1 MPPEATKSAARTLER
16 RPFGSTKRDVAVI
29 GQGTWYIE
37 QADAKTAIAA
47 LHRGL
52 DLGMT
57 HIDTAEMYG
66 SGAAE
71 ELVGEAIAG
80 RRDEVFLVSKVLP
93 HNASRNGTIAACE
106 RSLKRLRTERLD
118 GYLLHWRGSHPLEDT
133 VAAFERLSADGKI
146 LSWGVSNFDVD
157 DLDEIRA
164 IAGAGHPACNQAL
177 YHLRER
183 AIEHGVIPWCEKNGV
198 AVVAYSPFGHAGGFP
213 GPHTVGGRVLEAIA
227 DRHNSTPRQVALRFL
242 TRRPSVFA
250 IPKASNPSHAEE
262 NAGAGALHLSGA
274 ELAKIDAAFPL
285 GPRPRSLPML

>member
-1 MPPEATKSAARTLER
+1 MER
-16 RPFGSTKRDVAVI
+16 RPFGSTRREVSVI

-37 QADAKTAIAA
+37 HADAETAIAA
-47 LHRGL
+47 LRRGL
-52 DLGMT
+52 DLSMT

-71 ELVGEAIAG
+71 ELVGAAIAG

-106 RSLKRLRTERLD
+106 RSLKRLKTDRLD
-118 GYLLHWRGSHPLEDT
+118 CYLLHWRGSHPLTDT

-157 DLDEIRA
+157 DLDELSEG
-164 IAGAGHPACNQAL
+164 AGAAKPACNQVL

-183 AIEHGVIPWCEKNGV
+183 AIEHGVIPWCEENSV

-213 GPHTVGGRVLEAIA
+213 EPHSSGGRVLKAIA
-227 DRHNSTPRQVALRFL
+227 ERHDSTPRQVALRFL
-242 TRRPSVFA
+242 TRRASVFA
-250 IPKASNPSHAEE
+250 IPKASNPEHVEE
-262 NAGAGALHLSGA
+262 NAGAGALDLSSA
-274 ELAKIDAAFPL
+274 ELAKIEAAFPI